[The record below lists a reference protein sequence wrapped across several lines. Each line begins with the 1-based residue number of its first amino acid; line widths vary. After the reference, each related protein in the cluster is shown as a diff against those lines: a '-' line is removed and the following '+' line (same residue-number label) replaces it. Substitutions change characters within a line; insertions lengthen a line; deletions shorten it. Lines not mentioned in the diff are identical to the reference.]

1 MGIKG
6 LSKFLKS
13 YISDTITEKKLS
25 ELAGKIIAID
35 ANYFMY
41 KYTISTNDYI
51 HKFRRQYEHLISNQI
66 KVVYVFD
73 GKPPKE
79 KKKVLEKRKEMNKKK
94 NIDISLDKITE
105 LKRFFDSKSISYLE
119 CSSEADFICCKLS
132 EYSII
137 DGCISDDMDF
147 LTLGCKRLYRDYY
160 QHSDVIMEYNLEKIL
175 EQFTKSE
182 FIDICI
188 FLGCDYCDRVHDFV
202 NRSLDI
208 NVFELF
214 KQYKNLEN
222 VWKYLR
228 NNDMFL
234 FVDDE
239 KEKLVMEKWGKTRE
253 ILNNNIE
260 LDSKSI
266 EVISKI
272 DISKYNHFRLD
283 NGFSEKLE
291 ITKKDFIDFSKKPIK
306 KDFRENQ
313 KYFAPKKCSVDHWD
327 KKNYAESKV
336 KKVFDSSNKFS
347 VLS

>member
-13 YISDTITEKKLS
+13 YIPDTICEKKLS
-25 ELAGKIIAID
+25 ELAGKVIAID

-51 HKFRRQYEHLISNQI
+51 HKFRKQYEHLISNQI
-66 KVVYVFD
+66 KAVYVFD

-79 KKKVLEKRKEMNKKK
+79 KKKVLEKRKEANKKK
-94 NIDISLDKITE
+94 NIDISMDKIKE
-105 LKRFFDSKSISYLE
+105 LKKFFESKHISYLE

-132 EYSII
+132 ENSII

-160 QHSDVIMEYNLEKIL
+160 QHSDMIVEYNLDKIL

-202 NRSLDI
+202 NRSLEI
-208 NVFELF
+208 NVFDLF
-214 KQYKNLEN
+214 KQHKTLEN

-228 NNDMFL
+228 SNNMFL

-239 KEKLVMEKWGKTRE
+239 KERFVIEKWDKTRE
-253 ILNNNIE
+253 ILNNNI
-260 LDSKSI
+260 SI
-266 EVISKI
+266 ETSMLEKISTI
-272 DISKYNHFRLD
+272 DIKKYNPFRFEDTGISIL
-283 NGFSEKLE
+283 EKLE
-291 ITKKDFIDFSKKPIK
+291 ITKKDFVDFNKKQFKEQHSK
-306 KDFRENQ
+306 FM
-313 KYFAPKKCSVDHWD
+313 PKKHCIDNWD
-327 KKNYAESKV
+327 KKNYNDQKNN
-336 KKVFDSSNKFS
+336 KKVFDSANKFS
-347 VLS
+347 VLT